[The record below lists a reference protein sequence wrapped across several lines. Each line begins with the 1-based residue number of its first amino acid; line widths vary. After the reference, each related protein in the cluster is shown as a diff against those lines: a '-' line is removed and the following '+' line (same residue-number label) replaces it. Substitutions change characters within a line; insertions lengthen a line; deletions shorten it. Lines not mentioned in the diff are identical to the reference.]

1 MDILECVLVQIVHMH
16 KLRLTPVHIV
26 IHHPH
31 VPLRDQVGLPE
42 SDIDLLKHVL
52 VSSGWYVFF
61 QPVYLVGKQQL
72 RRYILHRLR
81 SVIYRLQILLYQKI

>member
-1 MDILECVLVQIVHMH
+1 MDILKYVLVQIVHMH
-16 KLRLTPVHIV
+16 KLRLTLVHIL

-31 VPLRDQVGLPE
+31 VPLRDPVE
-42 SDIDLLKHVL
+42 SLEYDIDLLKHVL

-61 QPVYLVGKQQL
+61 QPVYLVGKQRLQ
-72 RRYILHRLR
+72 RYILHRLR

>member
-16 KLRLTPVHIV
+16 KLRLTLVHIV

-31 VPLRDQVGLPE
+31 VPLRDPVESLE
-42 SDIDLLKHVL
+42 SDIDLLKHVS
-52 VSSGWYVFF
+52 VSSGWYVFY
-61 QPVYLVGKQQL
+61 QPVYLVGKQRLQH
-72 RRYILHRLR
+72 YIPHRLR